1 MPVAASAI
9 YFLNLQG
16 DVLSNRLYRDG
27 VRCFSV
33 CSIRII
39 SHLGETWCTPS
50 EWKSREQKNSLHV
63 PFDRL
68 EVALSFTRDSV
79 MFTSIIIR
87 SNANANVA
95 CAFKFVVEAA
105 GWFKYYFGGAF
116 NEDAIHNNFVLI
128 YEFLVEIM
136 GFDYPPCIFKALH
149 YSGRTVVPIFVG
161 ASYIIGFNACWQDS
175 YGRYICGRLVGIA
188 RLNGRYMRSGT
199 YLMFFTLPLLAHNLS
214 FRTQH
219 GRDSW
224 NLEVY
229 ILELDSPDS
238 R

>member
-1 MPVAASAI
+1 MS
-9 YFLNLQG
+9 
-16 DVLSNRLYRDG
+16 S
-27 VRCFSV
+27 
-33 CSIRII
+33 SIV
-39 SHLGETWCTPS
+39 STATVSGETWCTPS

-79 MFTSIIIR
+79 MFTSIVIR

-105 GWFKYYFGGAF
+105 GWFKSYFGGVF

-136 GFDYPPCIFKALH
+136 DFGYPPCNFKALH

-161 ASYIIGFNACWQDS
+161 ASYILRFNACWQDS
-175 YGRYICGRLVGIA
+175 YGRYMSSCILREISWYNTVEWSLYEIRYKKKKGIH
-188 RLNGRYMRSGT
+188 
-199 YLMFFTLPLLAHNLS
+199 F
-214 FRTQH
+214 
-219 GRDSW
+219 
-224 NLEVY
+224 
-229 ILELDSPDS
+229 
-238 R
+238 

>member
-16 DVLSNRLYRDG
+16 DVLINRLYRDG
-27 VRCFSV
+27 VSV
-33 CSIRII
+33 CLIRII
-39 SHLGETWCTPS
+39 SHLGEKWCTPS

-95 CAFKFVVEAA
+95 CAFKFVVELAA
-105 GWFKYYFGGAF
+105 GWFKSFFGGVF

-128 YEFLVEIM
+128 YELREISWYNT
-136 GFDYPPCIFKALH
+136 FE
-149 YSGRTVVPIFVG
+149 
-161 ASYIIGFNACWQDS
+161 W
-175 YGRYICGRLVGIA
+175 
-188 RLNGRYMRSGT
+188 
-199 YLMFFTLPLLAHNLS
+199 PLY
-214 FRTQH
+214 
-219 GRDSW
+219 
-224 NLEVY
+224 E
-229 ILELDSPDS
+229 I
-238 R
+238 

>member
-16 DVLSNRLYRDG
+16 DVLINRLYRDG
-27 VRCFSV
+27 FSV
-33 CSIRII
+33 CLIRII

-68 EVALSFTRDSV
+68 EVALSFTRDSG

-87 SNANANVA
+87 SNGNANVA
-95 CAFKFVVEAA
+95 CAFKFVLEAA
-105 GWFKYYFGGAF
+105 GWFKSYFGGAF

-128 YEFLVEIM
+128 YEFLVERK
-136 GFDYPPCIFKALH
+136 GEE
-149 YSGRTVVPIFVG
+149 
-161 ASYIIGFNACWQDS
+161 IISTWPQ
-175 YGRYICGRLVGIA
+175 
-188 RLNGRYMRSGT
+188 
-199 YLMFFTLPLLAHNLS
+199 MFFESLKVEK
-214 FRTQH
+214 TQH

-224 NLEVY
+224 SLEVY

-238 R
+238 RREKLFLRCCTAMKGLQGIPF